1 MRAFQGQ
8 YNFSNV
14 NNIGLLLLT
23 NRAIQGRQDQMII
36 NNLIAVINKHDGNH
50 VEARHCFCFHGGGMS
65 LLHLMNKDH
74 ILSKLVVQDY
84 GVC

>member
-1 MRAFQGQ
+1 MRAFDGQ

-36 NNLIAVINKHDGNH
+36 NNLIAVINTN
-50 VEARHCFCFHGGGMS
+50 
-65 LLHLMNKDH
+65 NKN
-74 ILSKLVVQDY
+74 LVATESKISFTIFFT
-84 GVC
+84 